1 MKFSFQIAN
10 RFTILGMIAVVIAAV
25 ATAVAFLWQEFLTLR
40 YAQTSYLGSVALAG
54 QMELNRQ
61 SLSDNER
68 SGSVRL
74 TWENET
80 LLRMRVQTVDVPP
93 SIEQLGLE
101 VEIIAP
107 SAIKGSRPIAKSPP
121 VAIIPAAKAWP
132 EKDIGYGML
141 DNLVYRVMAGTS
153 LVIVDTSTSRE
164 PQIETE
170 AAWIISAAPLYNKD
184 GRVAGVFI
192 ARQPQVQFA
201 HLFNAGRMLV
211 PTLGACIGLI
221 PAVIGF
227 FFLGRGI
234 TKKTDA
240 MIQAFQSMRTGNLT
254 TRLPASGFDDL
265 AYVQAEFNKMI
276 EHVAQEEQ
284 RKQMLIA
291 EFEGAR
297 RSAELAAAAK
307 GDFLAN
313 MSHEIRTPMNG
324 IIGTTSLLIEMGLEP
339 EQEELVRMIRSSG
352 ESLLHVI
359 NDILDF
365 SKLESAKMEIE
376 SLPVDVEKLVAE
388 TMDVFSHRA
397 AEKNLEINVHIDPA
411 LPRKFVGD
419 FQRIKQVLVNLVGN
433 AIKFTEKGEILLLVR
448 QITRNSPEG
457 DRNMLHFSVRDTG
470 IGIPAEKVAMLF
482 QAFTQADASTTRK
495 YGGTGLGLAISKKL
509 IRLMKGEISVVSEA
523 GKGSDFFFELPLTV
537 AADDEN
543 REEEVGWLEIVKTRP
558 VVFYSSHPTTQQ
570 VLNQCLMG
578 WSMKVNVM
586 REASPEELDHT
597 LEETG
602 LFILDIMRMKPEE
615 AAPLLRVAAAKG
627 AAIITYLSITRAKLD
642 RARFAPPAGSRHVG
656 LSKPIKRRDL
666 LRSMAELFRM
676 PRRVVT
682 APIGGAA
689 PAVPQIN
696 ARAGG
701 ASAPAMAAPQPQ
713 PGWSAPPMQPAM
725 PQGMPML
732 QPQGFAA
739 APAPAAPP
747 QYGAHMLS
755 VMPPAQPVM
764 VAAAPAAPSEAVEAT
779 ESEPSADVS
788 GSRAASGGHDA
799 QISQSTNRAIQKAA
813 KAEGGE
819 SFASQHPARILLVED
834 QPLNQKIACMLL
846 QRLGYSKI
854 DVANNGQEA
863 VEMVSQMPFD
873 VVFMDLQ
880 MPVMGGI
887 DATRAIRGNFQLKH
901 QPAIIAMTGHALVG
915 VKEECRDVGM
925 NAFLTKP
932 VSLDDFRR
940 VIPPALVQEA
950 AQVPLN
956 F

>member
-1 MKFSFQIAN
+1 MKFTFQIAN
-10 RFTILGMIAVVIAAV
+10 RFTILGMIAVVIAAM

-40 YAQTSYLGSVALAG
+40 YSQTSYLGSVALAG

-61 SLSDNER
+61 ALTDNER

-93 SIEQLGLE
+93 AIEQMGLE
-101 VEIIAP
+101 VDIIAP
-107 SAIKGSRPIAKSPP
+107 RTGKGTQPIAKSPP

-164 PQIETE
+164 PQIDTET
-170 AAWIISAAPLYNKD
+170 AWIISAAPLYNKD

-240 MIQAFQSMRTGNLT
+240 LIQAFQSVRTGNLT
-254 TRLPASGFDDL
+254 SRLPASGFDDL

-276 EHVAQEEQ
+276 EHVAQDEQ

-291 EFEGAR
+291 EFETAR
-297 RSAELAAAAK
+297 RSAEHAAAAK

-376 SLPVDVEKLVAE
+376 CIPVDVEKLVAE

-578 WSMKVNVM
+578 WSMKVSVM

-615 AAPLLRVAAAKG
+615 AAPLMRVAAAKG
-627 AAIITYLSITRAKLD
+627 AAIISYLSITRAKLD

-682 APIGGAA
+682 APIAGAA

-696 ARAGG
+696 AR
-701 ASAPAMAAPQPQ
+701 SMAAVP
-713 PGWSAPPMQPAM
+713 SPALPM
-725 PQGMPML
+725 PQAQAGWA
-732 QPQGFAA
+732 QPQGYAA
-739 APAPAAPP
+739 AVPAAPP

-764 VAAAPAAPSEAVEAT
+764 VAAAPPEAP
-779 ESEPSADVS
+779 EPQEQEVQADLS
-788 GSRAASGGHDA
+788 GSRAAAGGHDA

-863 VEMVSQMPFD
+863 VEMVAQMPFD
-873 VVFMDLQ
+873 IIFMDLQ

-887 DATRAIRGNFQLKH
+887 DATRTIRGNFQLKH

-950 AQVPLN
+950 AQVALN

>member
-1 MKFSFQIAN
+1 MKFTFQIAN
-10 RFTILGMIAVVIAAV
+10 RFTILGMIAVVVAAM

-61 SLSDNER
+61 SLTDNER

-93 SIEQLGLE
+93 AIEQLGLE

-107 SAIKGSRPIAKSPP
+107 RTGKGTPPIVKSPP
-121 VAIIPAAKAWP
+121 VAMIPAAKAWP
-132 EKDIGYGML
+132 EKDIGHGIL

-153 LVIVDTSTSRE
+153 LVIVDTSSSRE
-164 PQIETE
+164 PHIDTE

-192 ARQPQVQFA
+192 ARQPQVRFA

-211 PTLGACIGLI
+211 PTLGACIGFI
-221 PAVIGF
+221 PAIIGF

-234 TKKTDA
+234 TRKTDA
-240 MIQAFQSMRTGNLT
+240 MILAFQSMRTGNLT

-265 AYVQAEFNKMI
+265 AHVQAEFNKMI

-291 EFEGAR
+291 EFETAR
-297 RSAELAAAAK
+297 RSAEHAAAAK

-376 SLPVDVEKLVAE
+376 CIPVDVEKLVAE

-578 WSMKVNVM
+578 WSMKVSVM

-682 APIGGAA
+682 APLGGPV

-696 ARAGG
+696 ARPG
-701 ASAPAMAAPQPQ
+701 AVPAQPQ
-713 PGWSAPPMQPAM
+713 PSWGPPPVQHAA
-725 PQGMPML
+725 PQGMPVL
-732 QPQGFAA
+732 QPQGFGAVA
-739 APAPAAPP
+739 IP
-747 QYGAHMLS
+747 QHGAHMLS
-755 VMPPAQPVM
+755 VMPPAQP
-764 VAAAPAAPSEAVEAT
+764 AGAPETAAPPEP
-779 ESEPSADVS
+779 ESAEPS
-788 GSRAASGGHDA
+788 GSRAAAGGHDA

-819 SFASQHPARILLVED
+819 SFAAQHPARILLVED

-863 VEMVSQMPFD
+863 VEMVAQMPFD
-873 VVFMDLQ
+873 IIFMDLQ

-950 AQVPLN
+950 AKVALN

>member
-1 MKFSFQIAN
+1 M
-10 RFTILGMIAVVIAAV
+10 
-25 ATAVAFLWQEFLTLR
+25 
-40 YAQTSYLGSVALAG
+40 
-54 QMELNRQ
+54 
-61 SLSDNER
+61 
-68 SGSVRL
+68 
-74 TWENET
+74 
-80 LLRMRVQTVDVPP
+80 VP
-93 SIEQLGLE
+93 S
-101 VEIIAP
+101 
-107 SAIKGSRPIAKSPP
+107 
-121 VAIIPAAKAWP
+121 AKAWP
-132 EKDIGYGML
+132 EKDIGYGVL
-141 DNLVYRVMAGTS
+141 DNLVYRVMAGSS

-164 PQIETE
+164 PHIETE
-170 AAWIISAAPLYNKD
+170 TAWIISAAPLYNQN
-184 GRVAGVFI
+184 GRVAGVFL

-201 HLFNAGRMLV
+201 HLFNAGRLLV

-234 TKKTDA
+234 TRKTDA
-240 MIQAFQSMRTGNLT
+240 LILAFQSMRTGNLT
-254 TRLPASGFDDL
+254 TRLPASGIDDL
-265 AYVQAEFNKMI
+265 ANVQAEFNKMI

-291 EFEGAR
+291 EFETAR
-297 RSAELAAAAK
+297 RSAEHAAAAK

-457 DRNMLHFSVRDTG
+457 DRIMLHFSVRDTG

-523 GKGSDFFFELPLTV
+523 GKGSDFFFELPLMV

-586 REASPEELDHT
+586 REASSDELDHT

-615 AAPLLRVAAAKG
+615 AAPLLRIAAAKG

-642 RARFAPPAGSRHVG
+642 RAKFAPPAGSRHAG

-682 APIGGAA
+682 API
-689 PAVPQIN
+689 
-696 ARAGG
+696 
-701 ASAPAMAAPQPQ
+701 ASAAAPQIARAMPAPALPMPQ
-713 PGWSAPPMQPAM
+713 AQPQQAWAAPQMQTAM

-732 QPQGFAA
+732 QSQGYA
-739 APAPAAPP
+739 APVPAAPP

-755 VMPPAQPVM
+755 VMPPPQPVM
-764 VAAAPAAPSEAVEAT
+764 AASAHEPEVAA
-779 ESEPSADVS
+779 EPS
-788 GSRAASGGHDA
+788 GSRAAAGGHDA

-873 VVFMDLQ
+873 IIFMDLQ

-887 DATRAIRGNFQLKH
+887 DATKAIRGNFQLKH

-950 AQVPLN
+950 AKVALN